1 MSTQQQKAQRFLTLH
16 DGDQPLLLANPWDA
30 GSAKVLTT
38 IGYQALATTSSG
50 SAAALGRLDG
60 SVTRDEA
67 LAHAR
72 VIVDATDV
80 PISAD
85 LENAFADEPDGVA
98 HTIGLALGT
107 GLAGGSVEDYD
118 RIGHTIYDAE
128 LAAERVRAAAEAAHA
143 GSVHFVLTA
152 RAENYLHDRRD
163 LPDTI
168 ARLQSFQ
175 TAGADVLYAP
185 GLTDLDEIRTLVAA
199 VDRPVNVLALPG
211 GPTVGEL
218 GAAGVRRVSIGGAFA
233 WVALSAL
240 ASAAEEFLEAG
251 TYGFAGQVGAGRALA
266 QQAFAGETRG

>member
-16 DGDQPLLLANPWDA
+16 HGDQPLLLANPWDA
-30 GSAKVLTT
+30 GSAKVLTA

>member
-1 MSTQQQKAQRFLTLH
+1 M
-16 DGDQPLLLANPWDA
+16 LANPWDA
-30 GSAKVLTT
+30 GSAKALTT

-85 LENAFADEPDGVA
+85 LENAFADEPDAVA
-98 HTIGLALGT
+98 HTIELALGT

-118 RIGHTIYDAE
+118 RVRDTIYDAE
-128 LAAERVRAAAEAAHA
+128 LAADRVRAAAEAAHA
-143 GSVHFVLTA
+143 GSVHWVLTA
-152 RAENYLHDRRD
+152 RAENYLHGRRD
-163 LPDTI
+163 LADTI

-218 GAAGVRRVSIGGAFA
+218 ARSRCAAGVDRWRVR
-233 WVALSAL
+233 V
-240 ASAAEEFLEAG
+240 
-251 TYGFAGQVGAGRALA
+251 GRAQCA
-266 QQAFAGETRG
+266 RDRGRRSSSKRVRTASRARSVPDARSRSRPSVAKARD

>member
-1 MSTQQQKAQRFLTLH
+1 MSTQQQKAERFLALH

-30 GSAKVLTT
+30 GSAKALTT

-72 VIVDATDV
+72 IIVDATEV

-85 LENAFADEPDGVA
+85 LENAFADEPDAVA
-98 HTIGLALGT
+98 QTIDLALGT

-118 RIGHTIYDAE
+118 GIGDTIYDAE
-128 LAAERVRAAAEAAHA
+128 LAADRVRAAAEVAHA
-143 GSVHFVLTA
+143 GSVHWVLTA
-152 RAENYLHDRRD
+152 RAENYLHGRPD
-163 LPDTI
+163 LGDTI

-185 GLTDLDEIRTLVAA
+185 GLTDLAEIRTLVAA
-199 VDRPVNVLALPG
+199 VDLPVNVLALPD

-218 GAAGVRRVSIGGAFA
+218 AAAGVRRVSIGGAFA
-233 WVALSAL
+233 AVALSAL
-240 ASAAEEFLEAG
+240 ASAAKEFLEAG
-251 TYGFAGQVGAGRALA
+251 TYGFAGQVAAGRALA

>member
-1 MSTQQQKAQRFLTLH
+1 MSTQQQKAERFLALH

-30 GSAKVLTT
+30 GSAKTLTT

-67 LAHAR
+67 LAHVR

-85 LENAFADEPDGVA
+85 LENAFADEPDAVA
-98 HTIGLALGT
+98 RTIELALGT

-118 RIGHTIYDAE
+118 RVRDTIYDAE
-128 LAAERVRAAAEAAHA
+128 LAADRVRAAAEAAHA
-143 GSVHFVLTA
+143 GSVHWVLTA
-152 RAENYLHDRRD
+152 RAENHLHGRPD
-163 LPDTI
+163 LADTI
-168 ARLQSFQ
+168 TRLQSFQ

-185 GLTDLDEIRTLVAA
+185 GLTDLEEIRTVVRA

-211 GPTVGEL
+211 GPTVSEL
-218 GAAGVRRVSIGGAFA
+218 AAVGVRRVSIGGAFSY
-233 WVALSAL
+233 VALSAL
-240 ASAAEEFLEAG
+240 ATAAKEFLEAG

-266 QQAFAGETRG
+266 QQAFGGDGA